1 VPLPWYGELMS
12 DRRYTQSDPIG
23 LEGGINTY
31 AYVGGNPISYVDP
44 DGLRGLMPQGTIYR
58 GTGDI
63 NGQIWVGNQ
72 MRNGAIQTFSSR
84 QQNAN
89 AAWGPGVRS
98 VCLVSTTRVPQTPN
112 QCSASNPTG
121 ASSSPTS
128 GPVMSAPGQS
138 GGTCLQWGLTVGP

>member
-1 VPLPWYGELMS
+1 MYL
-12 DRRYTQSDPIG
+12 QSDPIG

-31 AYVGGNPISYVDP
+31 AYVDGNPISYVDP
-44 DGLRGLMPQGTIYR
+44 EGLRSLLPQGTIYR

-63 NGQIWVGNQ
+63 YGQIWIGNQ
-72 MRNGAIQTFSSR
+72 MRNGAIQNYSSR

-89 AAWGPGVRS
+89 AAWGPGIQS
-98 VCLVSTTRVPQTPN
+98 VCLVSTTNLAQTPN

-121 ASSSPTS
+121 ADSLPAT

-138 GGTCLQWGLTVGP
+138 GSTCLQWGLQVGP